1 MKELSPEHIN
11 HNWLNLRR
19 LIDINF
25 SGERLEKLNTMY
37 DYFEERMCI
46 APASGK
52 EHFHNAHA
60 GGYVEH
66 VIHVTTSALKI
77 KPIWEQSGANIEF
90 TDEELVMAA
99 LHHDSVSYTHLTLPT
114 NREV

>member
-1 MKELSPEHIN
+1 MKELTPEQIQ
-11 HNWLNLRR
+11 HNWDNLLNL
-19 LIDINF
+19 IEVNF
-25 SGERLEKLNTMY
+25 SGERLERLFGMY
-37 DYFEERMCI
+37 EYFGERMAI

-77 KPIWEQSGANIEF
+77 KSVWEQSGAS
-90 TDEELVMAA
+90 TVSSDE
-99 LHHDSVSYTHLTLPT
+99 
-114 NREV
+114 

>member
-66 VIHVTTSALKI
+66 V
-77 KPIWEQSGANIEF
+77 
-90 TDEELVMAA
+90 
-99 LHHDSVSYTHLTLPT
+99 LTLIHI
-114 NREV
+114 